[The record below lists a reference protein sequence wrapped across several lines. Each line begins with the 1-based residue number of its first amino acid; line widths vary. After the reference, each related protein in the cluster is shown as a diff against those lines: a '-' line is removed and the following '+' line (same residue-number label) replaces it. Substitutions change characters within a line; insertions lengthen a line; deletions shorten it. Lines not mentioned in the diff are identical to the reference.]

1 MLKKKP
7 LFYFRVKI
15 PSYQCTIAVIIH
27 KFPYLYTG
35 AIRLIRS
42 LICSGLKCFDFISAI
57 TTLYIIHI
65 IYIYICSYC
74 VTCYICFPTN

>member
-1 MLKKKP
+1 MHNSSDYSQIS
-7 LFYFRVKI
+7 LFI
-15 PSYQCTIAVIIH
+15 DW
-27 KFPYLYTG
+27 

-65 IYIYICSYC
+65 IYIYIFVVIVSPA
-74 VTCYICFPTN
+74 TFAFLPTSTYWLLLNYDFGYLGS